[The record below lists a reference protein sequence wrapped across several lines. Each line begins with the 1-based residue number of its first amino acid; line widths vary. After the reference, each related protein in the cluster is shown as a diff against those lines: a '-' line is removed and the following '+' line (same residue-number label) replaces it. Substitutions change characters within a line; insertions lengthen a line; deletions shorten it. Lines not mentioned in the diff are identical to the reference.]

1 MAKLRPED
9 VADIDVK
16 ALEAAEYSTEE
27 FDKYYGETPPVGTE
41 LNAYVKRMWWTR
53 SAPKAGGGG
62 NDPMLKILTV
72 AAENEGDLAEYN
84 DCPFWL
90 NVTLTENAKF
100 RWGPFFDN
108 FGLSIRAIKARKL
121 DIEDAEDQNGN
132 LINSIDGF
140 KPGEE
145 EDDAWCRII
154 TDQEPYN
161 GVMQPRVKEWLPW
174 DVEAEYSDNGDGED
188 GDEEADD
195 EYEDEDE
202 LEAEAE
208 TEAEPEPPARGRGA
222 ARSASRSAAPAR
234 GSRPARPAPEAAPA
248 RRGGR
253 PAAAAAAPAPARG
266 RAARP
271 AAAAAPARR
280 GRGGRGAG
288 GSSEEPPF

>member
-27 FDKYYGETPPVGTE
+27 FDRYYGETPPVGTE

-72 AAENEGDLAEYN
+72 AAENEGDLAEFN

-108 FGLSIRAIKARKL
+108 FGLSIRAVKARKV
-121 DIEDAEDQNGN
+121 DVEEVEDQNGSP
-132 LINSIDGF
+132 ITSIDGF

-174 DVEAEYSDNGDGED
+174 DVDAEYSDNGDGEAED
-188 GDEEADD
+188 GDEDAD
-195 EYEDEDE
+195 EDYEDE
-202 LEAEAE
+202 LEPEP
-208 TEAEPEPPARGRGA
+208 EPEPPAHGRGA
-222 ARSASRSAAPAR
+222 ARSASRSPAPAR
-234 GSRPARPAPEAAPA
+234 GTRPARPAPEAAPA

-253 PAAAAAAPAPARG
+253 PAAAAAPAPASPRRARG
-266 RAARP
+266 Q
-271 AAAAAPARR
+271 AAAAPAPARR
-280 GRGGRGAG
+280 GRGGRGG
-288 GSSEEPPF
+288 GSSDEPPF

>member
-27 FDKYYGETPPVGTE
+27 FDRYYGETPPVGTE

-53 SAPKAGGGG
+53 SAPKTGGGG

-90 NVTLTENAKF
+90 NVTLTENTKF
-100 RWGPFFDN
+100 RWAPFFDN
-108 FGLSIRAIKARKL
+108 FGLSMRSIKARKV
-121 DIEDAEDQNGN
+121 DVEDTEDQNGSP
-132 LINSIDGF
+132 INSIDGF
-140 KPGEE
+140 RPGEE
-145 EDDAWCRII
+145 NDEAWCRII

-174 DVEAEYSDNGDGED
+174 DVDAEYSDNGDGS
-188 GDEEADD
+188 EEADD
-195 EYEDEDE
+195 DEGEYEDE
-202 LEAEAE
+202 LEAEADLE
-208 TEAEPEPPARGRGA
+208 PEPEPEPPARSRGA
-222 ARSASRSAAPAR
+222 ARSASRSPAPAR
-234 GSRPARPAPEAAPA
+234 GARTARPAPEATPAA
-248 RRGGR
+248 RRGR
-253 PAAAAAAPAPARG
+253 PAPAEAAPARG
-266 RAARP
+266 RRP
-271 AAAAAPARR
+271 AAAAPARR
-280 GRGGRGAG
+280 ARGGRGAG

>member
-27 FDKYYGETPPVGTE
+27 FDRYYGETPPVGTE

-72 AAENEGDLAEYN
+72 AAENEGDLSQYD

-90 NVTLTENAKF
+90 NVTLTENTKF
-100 RWGPFFDN
+100 RWAPFFDN
-108 FGLSIRAIKARKL
+108 FGLSIRAIKARKI
-121 DIEDAEDQNGN
+121 DVEDKEDQNGSP
-132 LINSIDGF
+132 INSIDGF
-140 KPGEE
+140 HPGE
-145 EDDAWCRII
+145 DSDAAWCRII

-174 DVEAEYSDNGDGED
+174 DEDAEYSDNGDGSDEYEE
-188 GDEEADD
+188 GDEEGEEGD
-195 EYEDEDE
+195 EYEE
-202 LEAEAE
+202 EAEPE
-208 TEAEPEPPARGRGA
+208 PEPEPPARGRRGA
-222 ARSASRSAAPAR
+222 AQSQPRSPAPAR
-234 GSRPARPAPEAAPA
+234 GARSSRPAPPAAPA

-253 PAAAAAAPAPARG
+253 PAAAAEPPASRRRATASAP
-266 RAARP
+266 
-271 AAAAAPARR
+271 APARR
-280 GRGGRGAG
+280 GRGRAPATD
-288 GSSEEPPF
+288 EPPF